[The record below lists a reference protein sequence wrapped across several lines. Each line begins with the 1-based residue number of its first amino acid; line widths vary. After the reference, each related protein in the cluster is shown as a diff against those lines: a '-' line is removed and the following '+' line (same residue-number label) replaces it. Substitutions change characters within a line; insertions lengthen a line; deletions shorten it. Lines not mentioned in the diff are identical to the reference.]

1 MWVEPM
7 LVIALIALIIFLLAF
22 RQNIILILLTATA
35 YIHLVWGDGR
45 VSYLVEDMWVSLN
58 NEVLLAIPMFIAAG
72 SVLSRGAIA
81 RRLIDIMRV
90 LTQWLPGGLA
100 VTTILS
106 CAVFAAISGS
116 SPVTLLAIGTILYPA
131 LLEDGYSKSFSLG
144 ALTSGGTLGIIIP
157 PSIPLILYGIV
168 TEKSIS
174 DLFIAGIVPGILLA
188 IVLSAYAFWVNRKL
202 PSKAWDNCAVAEA
215 MRRGIWSLL
224 LPVILLGGIYSGFFS
239 ATEAAAVALGYAIS
253 VEIFIHKEMKVRDF
267 FNVSIDT
274 AKLLGTLFPIVAVAL
289 SLKSLLT
296 VEQVP
301 QALAA
306 WMGTVVSD
314 PVTFLIAVIII
325 LLLVGC
331 FIDVISA
338 ILILAPLLLGVA
350 ETYGINPIHFGIIMV
365 ITLEIGFLTPP
376 MGLNLIVAMTAF
388 REPFGL
394 ICKSVLPFIVLI
406 FGVLLIVTFVPE
418 ISLWL
423 IRP

>member
-1 MWVEPM
+1 
-7 LVIALIALIIFLLAF
+7 
-22 RQNIILILLTATA
+22 
-35 YIHLVWGDGR
+35 
-45 VSYLVEDMWVSLN
+45 
-58 NEVLLAIPMFIAAG
+58 
-72 SVLSRGAIA
+72 
-81 RRLIDIMRV
+81 
-90 LTQWLPGGLA
+90 
-100 VTTILS
+100 
-106 CAVFAAISGS
+106 
-116 SPVTLLAIGTILYPA
+116 
-131 LLEDGYSKSFSLG
+131 
-144 ALTSGGTLGIIIP
+144 
-157 PSIPLILYGIV
+157 
-168 TEKSIS
+168 
-174 DLFIAGIVPGILLA
+174 
-188 IVLSAYAFWVNRKL
+188 
-202 PSKAWDNCAVAEA
+202 
-215 MRRGIWSLL
+215 
-224 LPVILLGGIYSGFFS
+224 
-239 ATEAAAVALGYAIS
+239 
-253 VEIFIHKEMKVRDF
+253 MKVRDF

-423 IRP
+423 IRPWTVLRFDMSDWISIKPVWHWASVSTFKANEERAISLALFCYSSWAAEVRDIWGAPQLLDRFGDDLSYSPGLLIGFTHHVRYAAKTVETVGNIGMLRP